1 MGTPVSLT
9 ALTINMMWKI
19 VLLGLFSQSAL
30 ADVASFTE
38 KFQLG
43 GKQVTCNLGISYSGG
58 QLDAPGCSVSC
69 SMSGKSS
76 KSFDK
81 SFDFDFTVGD
91 TPMEM
96 LNVKVGFKLVK
107 AKANKNTPMK
117 TQARTYT
124 ASSIDA
130 GEATYPSDLWCPQE
144 DTLIYTASN
153 SVVSETSVA
162 TWQDC
167 AQACSELRNEA
178 GNAPCFSWTFNSG
191 AADSLGLGAGVCRLL
206 PYENVFRV
214 GATDVQSGFHKCWA
228 AYQTYSP

>member
-1 MGTPVSLT
+1 
-9 ALTINMMWKI
+9 
-19 VLLGLFSQSAL
+19 
-30 ADVASFTE
+30 
-38 KFQLG
+38 
-43 GKQVTCNLGISYSGG
+43 
-58 QLDAPGCSVSC
+58 
-69 SMSGKSS
+69 MSGKSS

-153 SVVSETSVA
+153 SVVSEVTSEPM
-162 TWQDC
+162 TLHCETQIM
-167 AQACSELRNEA
+167 
-178 GNAPCFSWTFNSG
+178 
-191 AADSLGLGAGVCRLL
+191 DSR
-206 PYENVFRV
+206 
-214 GATDVQSGFHKCWA
+214 
-228 AYQTYSP
+228 